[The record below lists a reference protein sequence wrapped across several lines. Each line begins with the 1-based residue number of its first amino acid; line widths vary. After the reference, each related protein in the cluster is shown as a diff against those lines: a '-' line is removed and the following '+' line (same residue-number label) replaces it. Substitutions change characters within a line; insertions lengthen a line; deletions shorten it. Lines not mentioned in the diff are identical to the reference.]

1 MTTPAA
7 ASGRGLAF
15 TKGHGTENDFVLVP
29 DPDARLDLDVDLTR
43 RLADRHAGIGGD
55 GVIRVVPT
63 EAADDEAVREMAGRA
78 RWFMDYR
85 NADGS
90 LAEMCGN
97 GTRVFATY
105 LRREGL
111 ESADEFE
118 IATRDGIKGIRFD
131 GDLVA
136 TDMGEW
142 RFPDPEKAEADGF
155 DALVHVTGHSEP
167 WSALSVDMG
176 NPHTVVALPEGVEL
190 DDLDLLHVP
199 DVRPEPENG
208 TNVEFVKV
216 LAPGHIAMRVHE
228 RGVGETRSCGTGVC
242 AAALATSFWAGDA
255 EPTRDWIV
263 DVPGGRLRVRALPG
277 HRVELAGPAE
287 LVADGTVDLTTL

>member
-1 MTTPAA
+1 MAIPSTVFKAQAT
-7 ASGRGLAF
+7 G
-15 TKGHGTENDFVLVP
+15 NDFVMYH
-29 DPDARLDLDVDLTR
+29 DPEGVWQPTDEETR
-43 RLADRHAGIGGD
+43 WLCDRHFGVGADGLLRLTEPRFVSDLSVEQREECAQGG
-55 GVIRVVPT
+55 
-63 EAADDEAVREMAGRA
+63 A

-199 DVRPEPENG
+199 DVRPVPEHG

-216 LAPGHIAMRVHE
+216 LAPGHIVMRVHE